1 MDLEALINAVKN
13 GAQQNSS
20 DLETFV
26 AMVANGDVS
35 TDEATRWLKAVH
47 EHGCKVEDTVVLT
60 NAMIQSG
67 ARLSWSEGPPVV
79 DKHSTGGVG
88 DKMSLML
95 APALAAAGCRVPMLA
110 GRGLGHTG
118 GTIDKLEAIPG
129 FNCALNPDQMVAAVE
144 QLGCCI
150 AVQNDA
156 IAPADGVLYAL
167 RDVTDTVDSVPLI
180 TASIVSKKAAEG
192 LNALVLDVKT
202 GTAAF
207 MQTLEEARTLASSM
221 VRTAEGLGIRTL
233 AQITTMSEPIGTH
246 VGNALEVLESIQVL
260 RGAGSPDTRE
270 LVVMQGAALL
280 SMAFEDVDMDE
291 GRRRMARVLNNGEAL
306 DIFRRMC
313 VQQGVE
319 EETAS
324 MLIQAPE
331 KVLGT
336 APEQTTVLAQH
347 DGFVSGY
354 DAMMMAQ
361 LARKHG
367 AGRFVLEDQIDPLVG
382 FVLQAPKGTEVQK
395 NQPLFT
401 FYHTRQLTS
410 EDLLELRA
418 MVSLGKNK
426 PVLSHRL
433 VELIDSGETKAS

>member
-13 GAQQNSS
+13 GEQQNSS

-60 NAMIQSG
+60 NAMIESG

-246 VGNALEVLESIQVL
+246 IGNALEVLESIQVL
-260 RGAGSPDTRE
+260 R
-270 LVVMQGAALL
+270 L
-280 SMAFEDVDMDE
+280 S
-291 GRRRMARVLNNGEAL
+291 
-306 DIFRRMC
+306 
-313 VQQGVE
+313 
-319 EETAS
+319 
-324 MLIQAPE
+324 LI
-331 KVLGT
+331 
-336 APEQTTVLAQH
+336 H
-347 DGFVSGY
+347 
-354 DAMMMAQ
+354 
-361 LARKHG
+361 
-367 AGRFVLEDQIDPLVG
+367 I
-382 FVLQAPKGTEVQK
+382 
-395 NQPLFT
+395 
-401 FYHTRQLTS
+401 
-410 EDLLELRA
+410 
-418 MVSLGKNK
+418 
-426 PVLSHRL
+426 
-433 VELIDSGETKAS
+433 